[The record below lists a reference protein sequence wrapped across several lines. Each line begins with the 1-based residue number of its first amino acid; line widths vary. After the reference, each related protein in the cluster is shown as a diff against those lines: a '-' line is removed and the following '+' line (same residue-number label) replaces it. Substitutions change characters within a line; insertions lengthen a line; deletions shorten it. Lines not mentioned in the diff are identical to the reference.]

1 MSDNN
6 KPADKL
12 TRVQNRTDT
21 PGKAAADGKND
32 NQKPVRR
39 KTARWRIVIRW
50 MIPLFLVLALLG
62 GMIVGYVVIGK
73 QSLSEVFEWK
83 TWQHVIDLVFAP

>member
-1 MSDNN
+1 MNENN

-12 TRVQNRTDT
+12 TRAHSRQGTPEKAGADRDSQN
-21 PGKAAADGKND
+21 PA
-32 NQKPVRR
+32 PR

-50 MIPLFLVLALLG
+50 MIPLFLLLALAG
-62 GMIVGYVVIGK
+62 GLIVGYVVVGK

>member
-1 MSDNN
+1 M
-6 KPADKL
+6 
-12 TRVQNRTDT
+12 
-21 PGKAAADGKND
+21 
-32 NQKPVRR
+32 
-39 KTARWRIVIRW
+39 VIRW

>member
-1 MSDNN
+1 MSEPN

-12 TRVQNRTDT
+12 KRVQNQNRQASPDK
-21 PGKAAADGKND
+21 PGSDPENGQPA
-32 NQKPVRR
+32 RR

-50 MIPLFLVLALLG
+50 MIPLFLVLALIG
-62 GMIVGYVVIGK
+62 GMTVGYVVFGK
-73 QSLSEVFEWK
+73 QSLSDVFEWK